1 MTGPRPTSV
10 LCAVCRVLCAVCCA
24 DCVLCDTDCVLRYR
38 VKARA
43 CTGTGLPYRAAPD
56 PRSRPD
62 SGFVRGGGCHSQ
74 SGAVDDLSRPMH
86 LIRCT

>member
-43 CTGTGLPYRAAPD
+43 CTGTGLPTGLPQTQGRGC
-56 PRSRPD
+56 PRFRLCARWRLP
-62 SGFVRGGGCHSQ
+62 
-74 SGAVDDLSRPMH
+74 
-86 LIRCT
+86 